1 MTGLSQKMRRCRPAR
16 RGAFPKVAIRA
27 IKANMPFSVIEES

>member
-27 IKANMPFSVIEES
+27 IKANAPFSVIGES